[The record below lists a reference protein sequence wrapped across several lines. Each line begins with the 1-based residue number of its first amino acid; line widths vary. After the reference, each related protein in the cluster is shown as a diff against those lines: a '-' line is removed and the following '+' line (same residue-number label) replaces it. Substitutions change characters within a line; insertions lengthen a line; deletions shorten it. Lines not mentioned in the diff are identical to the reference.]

1 MKMYR
6 NYLARV
12 PRVIKTGAMV
22 GTTIFAVSTM
32 QAQST
37 GQDQNPPPSASTQ
50 TSADI
55 THKGKEFLKEAAKAN
70 QKEIAMANVGESKA
84 QNPQVKELAHMML
97 TDHQQNY
104 TLVQSLAQSHGVTID
119 TAPDFM
125 NRREVDRLQK
135 VNEGE
140 FDKDFTKCM
149 LKDHV
154 KAIKRF
160 DKAVTD
166 VEDPDVKQYAQNTLP
181 ALRHHLQ
188 KSQEAARAAGLDESI
203 ITSILKDLPGED
215 RAVTSR

>member
-1 MKMYR
+1 MKIYR
-6 NYLARV
+6 NYLTRV
-12 PRVIKTGAMV
+12 PRVIKTGALL
-22 GTTIFAVSTM
+22 GTTIFAVSTIH
-32 QAQST
+32 AQST

-50 TSADI
+50 TSANI
-55 THKGKEFLKEAAKAN
+55 SHKAKEFLKDAAQAN
-70 QKEIAMANVGESKA
+70 QTEIAMANVGESKA

-104 TLVQSLAQSHGVTID
+104 ALVQSLAQAHGVTVD

-135 VNEGE
+135 VNEGD

-160 DKAVTD
+160 DKAIAE
-166 VEDPDVKQYAQNTLP
+166 VEDQDVKQYAQNTLP

-188 KSQEAARAAGLDESI
+188 KSGEAARTAGLDESI
-203 ITSILKDLPGED
+203 ISSILKDLPGEN